1 MINYCRSEL
10 DVAELEDVTISLTKN
25 FVILTTCFK
34 TGSVNILNF
43 KEHSLN
49 CIKYLKIIC
58 SKGSSFQNL
67 IANTNGMLE
76 SVKIILESGCD
87 EEVKLRSFQ
96 LLANLCVQN
105 ERAQKKLWTELSAL
119 IMDKFNSND
128 TAYINVSAMIIYN
141 ILLHNLDI
149 IDKNLVLTDSLSHYD
164 KFLKEESPK
173 VPDYFHILLEYFIC
187 EFNEIVVAYE
197 NLEDDLKKIFLY
209 YLHDHVEHESNP

>member
-1 MINYCRSEL
+1 MLNYCRSEL

-34 TGSVNILNF
+34 TGCIEAIKF

-58 SKGSSFQNL
+58 SKGCSFQNL

-76 SVKIILESGCD
+76 SVKFILQSDLD
-87 EEVKLRSFQ
+87 EDVKLRSFQ

-119 IMDKFNSND
+119 IMDRFNSDD
-128 TAYINVSAMIIYN
+128 TAHINVSAMIIYN
-141 ILLHNLDI
+141 IMLHNSEI

-164 KFLKEESPK
+164 KFLKEDSPK

-197 NLEDDLKKIFLY
+197 NLDDDLKKIFLY